1 MPVVLLT
8 VSIRESYK
16 MNRRD
21 FLHVGSVGGITLP
34 WLLQHESSGAQK
46 YYATREGVAKSVIH
60 VYLPGG
66 MAAQES
72 WDPKPYA
79 PLEYR
84 GPFRAID
91 TKIPGV
97 QFSENMKQMAR
108 IADKVTVIRGMTH
121 SEAAHERGTHN
132 MFTGHRPSPAI
143 QYPSFGAIVS
153 HELGGRNNLPP
164 YVAIPQL
171 PNEHAGTGYLSSR
184 YSAFSVGSNPESV
197 NFNVKDLALPEGVS
211 EDRFFRRRSMLNTID
226 QQFLQVEK
234 SDELQAM
241 SNFYTDAYAMISSPE
256 ARDAYALDKES
267 NKTKDWY
274 GRGAAGQRMLLARR
288 LVEAGT
294 RLVTLTYGGWDM
306 HQNIERGFKSQGV
319 ELDKALAA
327 LITDL
332 DQRGLLD
339 STLVV
344 VSSEFGRTP
353 KINATAGRDHWPRV
367 FSTMLAG
374 GGVKRGFVY
383 GSSDSFSTEVEDD
396 GLSPGDF
403 ASTIYNQLGITSDK
417 ELMAPGGRPMEI
429 VDGGRVVDALLS
441 RKA

>member
-1 MPVVLLT
+1 MAEGLLM
-8 VSIRESYK
+8 VNSRKNYNI
-16 MNRRD
+16 NRRD
-21 FLHVGSVGGITLP
+21 FLHVGSAGGVTLP
-34 WLLQHESSGAQK
+34 WLLQHESFGAQK
-46 YYATREGVAKSVIH
+46 HYATREGVAKSVIH
-60 VYLPGG
+60 IYLPGG

-84 GPFRAID
+84 GPFGVID
-91 TKIPGV
+91 TKLTGV
-97 QFSENMKQMAR
+97 KFSENMKNMAK
-108 IADKVTVIRGMTH
+108 IADKITVIRSMTH
-121 SEAAHERGTHN
+121 GEAAHERGTHN

-164 YVAIPQL
+164 YVAIPQI

-184 YSAFSVGSNPESV
+184 YSAFSVGSNPESD
-197 NFNVKDLALPEGVS
+197 NFNVKDLSLPKGVD
-211 EDRFFRRRSMLNTID
+211 EDRFLKRRSVLGGID
-226 QQFLQVEK
+226 QQFLQAEK
-234 SDELQAM
+234 SDALQAM

-256 ARDAYALDKES
+256 ARNAFALDKES
-267 NKTKDWY
+267 DKVKDFY

-306 HQNIERGFKSQGV
+306 HQNIERGFRSQGA
-319 ELDKALAA
+319 ELDKALAS

-374 GGVKRGFVY
+374 GGVRRGFVY
-383 GSSDSFSTEVEDD
+383 GSSDSFSTEVEED
-396 GLSPGDF
+396 GVSPADF

-429 VDGGRVVDALLS
+429 VDGGKVIDALLD